1 MPNEREYT
9 TDHRTP
15 FHDEA
20 GEVTLTRVEKHW
32 QAMRKGSALPNRV
45 DMTPGPLSDSLAH
58 CFTLERVTPSV
69 ARFRVAGR
77 EVHRLLNMEPRGMP
91 ISAMFTPT
99 GREMLA
105 PIIYDV
111 CERPEI
117 SEIPLIA
124 SRGLGRGS
132 LTGRMLLLPLKHDGE
147 TVNRIFGAI
156 VVDGRPT
163 RRALRFDL
171 DHTQPLR
178 SEPVQPVIRTVHEIL
193 SYPDTDGM
201 AIPPMPAPQIWEP
214 SAPAQPQRRTQM
226 PALRLVVD
234 NT

>member
-9 TDHRTP
+9 TQHRTP
-15 FHDEA
+15 FHDQA
-20 GEVTLTRVEKHW
+20 GEDVLTRVEAHW
-32 QAMRKGSALPNRV
+32 QDMRKGSALPNRV

-77 EVHRLLNMEPRGMP
+77 AIHQILNLEPRGMP
-91 ISAMFTPT
+91 ISALFTPM
-99 GREMLA
+99 GREMVA

-111 CERPEI
+111 CEGPEI
-117 SEIPLIA
+117 SEIPLVA
-124 SRGLGRGS
+124 PRGLGRS
-132 LTGRMLLLPLKHDGE
+132 PLRGRMLLLPLKHDGE
-147 TVNRIFGAI
+147 AVNRIFGAI
-156 VVDGRPT
+156 VIDGRAG
-163 RRALRFDL
+163 RRPLRFEFDSE
-171 DHTQPLR
+171 QSLR

-193 SYPDTDGM
+193 KYPDVAPVAT
-201 AIPPMPAPQIWEP
+201 PPLPSPQIWEP
-214 SAPAQPQRRTQM
+214 PALQPTSTPT